1 MFIDLVLAILII
13 FACIQGLRKGFI
25 LALFSIIAFIIGIA
39 AALKLSAV
47 VAMKLSENVNVSGKW
62 LPVIS
67 FLLVFI
73 LVVVLVNLGGRLI
86 QKAIE
91 TLLLGWV
98 NKIAGVVLYILL
110 YCIIYSIFLFYAVQL
125 HFIKGSA
132 ISASQTYAYIQPLG
146 PKVIN
151 VIGTVIPLFKD
162 IFAQL
167 EYFFG
172 QVSNKMQH

>member
-1 MFIDLVLAILII
+1 MLIDIILAILII

-47 VAMKLSENVNVSGKW
+47 VATRLSENVNVSGKW
-62 LPVIS
+62 LPVLS
-67 FLLVFI
+67 FI
-73 LVVVLVNLGGRLI
+73 LVFVLVVILVTLGGRLI

-91 TLLLGWV
+91 AVMLGLL
-98 NKIAGVVLYILL
+98 NKLAGVVLYILL
-110 YCIIYSIFLFYAVQL
+110 YCIIYSIFLFFAVEL
-125 HFIKGSA
+125 HFIKEST
-132 ISASQTYAYIQPLG
+132 ISASKTYTYIQPLG

-151 VIGTVIPLFKD
+151 MMGTVIPFFKD